1 MDGVKDVLLMVT
13 AILATLSANLQFI
26 RYEFA
31 SVITVIAPFSLQQLS
46 LLPLMEP
53 IIGVSF
59 AHFLPYGSGHL
70 NSGSRLTGSFGS
82 ATLDGVSDYYSQLIY
97 KVYFFP
103 T

>member
-1 MDGVKDVLLMVT
+1 MSHSFAKIVNARL
-13 AILATLSANLQFI
+13 FI
-26 RYEFA
+26 
-31 SVITVIAPFSLQQLS
+31 QQLS

-59 AHFLPYGSGHL
+59 AHFLPYGSGHF
-70 NSGSRLTGSFGS
+70 NSGNRLMGSFGS

-97 KVYFFP
+97 KVNFFFF